1 MNNLLTHIT
10 RKKTIGR
17 LESPIITRVSGG
29 VQGYQQFEKVISLP
43 PDPPRDDDGVVLN
56 LIFDNQWSK
65 EG

>member
-1 MNNLLTHIT
+1 M
-10 RKKTIGR
+10 GR

-29 VQGYQQFEKVISLP
+29 VQSYQQFEKVMSLP